1 MTDWPTVI
9 RDLQRAHWTYLM
21 IGAKCGLTTGAV
33 GDLASGRTS
42 APRYKTGKKLLAL
55 HQRICNPIPKI
66 AA

>member
-1 MTDWPTVI
+1 
-9 RDLQRAHWTYLM
+9 LQRAHWTYLM
-21 IGAKCGLTTGAV
+21 IGAKCGLTTGDV